1 MEGGELWL
9 ATSSDRRVSVWAS
22 DWLKDK
28 CELLDWLS
36 FPAPAS
42 PEVSTALTSSCPHL
56 GTVQPRPFSTLPVCE
71 QDVRR
76 PNPLQTHVRLSAQSN
91 VFYRCCKGFSF
102 SHPRGEGCL

>member
-36 FPAPAS
+36 FPAPTGPKVSMIPAS
-42 PEVSTALTSSCPHL
+42 PCLLVAWVSVLAELEEDAS
-56 GTVQPRPFSTLPVCE
+56 
-71 QDVRR
+71 
-76 PNPLQTHVRLSAQSN
+76 RL
-91 VFYRCCKGFSF
+91 
-102 SHPRGEGCL
+102 

>member
-36 FPAPAS
+36 FPAPAG
-42 PEVSTALTSSCPHL
+42 PEVSVAPASPCPL
-56 GTVQPRPFSTLPVCE
+56 VAWV
-71 QDVRR
+71 
-76 PNPLQTHVRLSAQSN
+76 SA
-91 VFYRCCKGFSF
+91 
-102 SHPRGEGCL
+102 PAELEEGCFKALSGMGPKRVCA